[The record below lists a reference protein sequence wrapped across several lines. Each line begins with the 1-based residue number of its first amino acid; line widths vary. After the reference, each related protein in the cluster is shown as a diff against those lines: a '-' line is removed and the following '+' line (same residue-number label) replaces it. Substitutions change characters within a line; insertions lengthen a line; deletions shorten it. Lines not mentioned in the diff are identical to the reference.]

1 MDRDKREDKMKFK
14 LFKVIITCAA
24 LTITSNATA
33 GLITNTTNDSFIDE
47 TTGLEW
53 MDFGVNNIYS
63 YNEVSAL
70 LTSSYS
76 GWNLANESQ
85 VLDLWHNAF
94 SGIASSSEKYT
105 SGTTFV
111 VYEGSGISGLSNF
124 ETVMNAMGYNT
135 SGYSNG
141 RFLNDA
147 GGLSSTHYNLSR
159 IQNSIYTNVMRDV
172 GFTERDFLVQSN
184 GFSTMLVREVRQEVP
199 EPSTLAI
206 FALGMIGLASRRFN
220 KQS

>member
-1 MDRDKREDKMKFK
+1 MKFK
-14 LFKVIITCAA
+14 LLKVLITGAA
-24 LTITSNATA
+24 LTITSIASA
-33 GLITNTTNDSFIDE
+33 GLITDTANGSFIDE
-47 TTGLEW
+47 STGLEW

-70 LTSSYS
+70 LTSTYS

-85 VLDLWHNAF
+85 VLNLWHNAF
-94 SGIASSSEKYT
+94 AGIASSSETYT

-124 ETVMNAMGYNT
+124 EAVMNTMGYNT
-135 SGYSNG
+135 GGYSNG
-141 RFLNDA
+141 RFLNNS

-172 GFTERDFLVQSN
+172 GFTQRDFLVQSN
-184 GFSTMLVREVRQEVP
+184 DFSTMLVRETGQEVP

-206 FALGMIGLASRRFN
+206 FALGMMGLAARRF
-220 KQS
+220 KKK